1 LEHLSRSLLDQ
12 TEFGDDRP
20 PMSTFDKML
29 NSLRG
34 RPQEPRTLV
43 ARPAG
48 LPEPRIR
55 RRPKP
60 LSEREEADL
69 CDRLAEW
76 LRDDSYDVYFEVP
89 LGATRPDVVGIRGER
104 TFGIEAKLSDTRG
117 VVSQGLRIARR
128 FTDPYIALPAETVG
142 EAAQLLARIAR
153 QRPNTPLPGILSV
166 DLDVV
171 VIRQPSSHRRRHLPA
186 TRLRDTAERLGAER
200 GGVPSLDRMERNLAL
215 EQEFRTGA
223 KISDLARH
231 FKMTD
236 RAAARVVRRLEL
248 FRLHLQSCPGELRCS
263 GVGSGERSFFAGA
276 HKHESL
282 LRAS

>member
-1 LEHLSRSLLDQ
+1 
-12 TEFGDDRP
+12 
-20 PMSTFDKML
+20 MSTFDKML
-29 NSLRG
+29 NNLRG

-215 EQEFRTGA
+215 EQEFRKGA

-263 GVGSGERSFFAGA
+263 GVGSGERSFFA
-276 HKHESL
+276 HKHEAL